1 MFELDEDYEASL
13 PTNIPASQLHNQQD
27 DPIWTTL
34 GSPFEATQHYSSFA
48 TPSDAEHQA
57 WNPSYF
63 PHISS
68 SLAFITDVD
77 QSTFTMSTRDD
88 GGALGELRTAAAHD
102 TVSPSLLST
111 VSDDGGSIPTQA
123 SPSML
128 EPGTGKEWDFQSH
141 SPLTESVSPVVAA
154 AGGSYAFPP
163 RAPDVSRKR
172 RRRYTTSGLLTTPR
186 RSIETTFDRIR
197 GMTTTT
203 SGSTNIEH
211 PVSRLASFSLLQA
224 VQVDFDSNAPS
235 PYSVASTTD
244 ERVTLSPTEATLI
257 SHWKVA
263 SSHPILPPALQP
275 HYDSFIK
282 LLSGPE
288 VTIEDCQ
295 RALAPFSIMIMGEI
309 RDGSNPSSSRGQSNE
324 VIGGGSEEL
333 GEGTEEDDSVEDS
346 GGDSIE
352 ETRDFLKRKLRYIA
366 RQCRICHHTLFHQ
379 SQMHQHIM
387 DHFGFYPYQCEQK
400 GW

>member
-27 DPIWTTL
+27 DPIWTIL
-34 GSPFEATQHYSSFA
+34 DSPFESTQHYSSFA

-57 WNPSYF
+57 WNPPYF
-63 PHISS
+63 QYISS
-68 SLAFITDVD
+68 SLAFAADED
-77 QSTFTMSTRDD
+77 QSTFTISRRDE
-88 GGALGELRTAAAHD
+88 GGALGESRTVATHD

-111 VSDDGGSIPTQA
+111 VSDDGSSILAQA
-123 SPSML
+123 SPSIL
-128 EPGTGKEWDFQSH
+128 EPGTGKSWDFQSH

-172 RRRYTTSGLLTTPR
+172 RRRYTTSGLPTTPR
-186 RSIETTFDRIR
+186 RSIETTLDRIR
-197 GMTTTT
+197 GMATTT

-211 PVSRLASFSLLQA
+211 PVSRLASFSPAQA
-224 VQVDFDSNAPS
+224 AQVDFDSNAPS

-244 ERVTLSPTEATLI
+244 ERVTLSPTEAMLI
-257 SHWKVA
+257 PHWKAA
-263 SSHPILPPALQP
+263 SLHPILPPALQP

-295 RALAPFSIMIMGEI
+295 KALAPFSIMIMGEI
-309 RDGSNPSSSRGQSNE
+309 VGGSSSLSSRGQSNE
-324 VIGGGSEEL
+324 VVGDDGEEL
-333 GEGTEEDDSVEDS
+333 GEGTEDDDSVEDL

-352 ETRDFLKRKLRYIA
+352 ESQGLSKRKLRYIA

-400 GW
+400 RW